1 MSQRGFLKLPPGSS
15 LSCWPQDKPVAA
27 HKPVATHI
35 RERLAPAITRLLGLT
50 TAWPQSKAA
59 PRSGFAP
66 WC

>member
-27 HKPVATHI
+27 HI